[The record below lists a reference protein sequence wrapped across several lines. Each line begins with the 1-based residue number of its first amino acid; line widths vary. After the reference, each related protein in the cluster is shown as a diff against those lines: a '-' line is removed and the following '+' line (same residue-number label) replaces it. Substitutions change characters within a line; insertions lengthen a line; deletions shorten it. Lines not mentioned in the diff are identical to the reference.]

1 MVKKVAEIGDKI
13 VSDPVKIAAKKI
25 KDLFAAAIYELRN
38 KMQVF
43 FRNAIHS
50 LDNFVRRT
58 INHLKSAYAAGNH
71 LHYTA
76 GMDLGLHVVPNC
88 NPNERMTIDF
98 KDSDVKKMLEKDVKS
113 IEHMP
118 KCPNPVTHRQV
129 GECTKT
135 KPAALFYHCQ
145 YSKAEECPPY
155 SHRLNK
161 DFGENYYMVF

>member
-1 MVKKVAEIGDKI
+1 MG
-13 VSDPVKIAAKKI
+13 
-25 KDLFAAAIYELRN
+25 
-38 KMQVF
+38 
-43 FRNAIHS
+43 
-50 LDNFVRRT
+50 
-58 INHLKSAYAAGNH
+58 
-71 LHYTA
+71 

-98 KDSDVKKMLEKDVKS
+98 KDSDVKKMLEKDVKN
-113 IEHMP
+113 IEHIP

-129 GECTKT
+129 GDCTKT

-161 DFGENYYMVF
+161 DYGENYYMVFINKMVEVERDFAVCTYVKECVRRSDNIKKGLLHAF